1 MGVRAVVCAIV
12 LGGLVFLAPSE
23 SVLAGCNPNL
33 AWQDRYPS
41 WAAGTIAFERERWV
55 RRRSGARRHGFGGR
69 EAPPLVARLRIVSA

>member
-41 WAAGTIAFERERWV
+41 WAAGTIAFERESV
-55 RRRSGARRHGFGGR
+55 GCGGAP
-69 EAPPLVARLRIVSA
+69 ELVGMVSADGKRLRW